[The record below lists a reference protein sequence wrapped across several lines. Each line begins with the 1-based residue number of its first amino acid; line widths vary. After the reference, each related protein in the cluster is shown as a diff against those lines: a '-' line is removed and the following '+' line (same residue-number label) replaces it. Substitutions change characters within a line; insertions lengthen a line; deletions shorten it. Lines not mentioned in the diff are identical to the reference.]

1 MDFAIN
7 KSNQSASIEHSKS
20 ILRAPFIAQLAL
32 KHCADARSLLG
43 TSAAYGPS
51 NHRGDTERGALTSGT
66 LEYGIGDTE
75 TGNCGVMGRQRG
87 AGCSLAS

>member
-1 MDFAIN
+1 M
-7 KSNQSASIEHSKS
+7 S

-75 TGNCGVMGRQRG
+75 TGELWHNGDTL
-87 AGCSLAS
+87 GCRLLTCLII